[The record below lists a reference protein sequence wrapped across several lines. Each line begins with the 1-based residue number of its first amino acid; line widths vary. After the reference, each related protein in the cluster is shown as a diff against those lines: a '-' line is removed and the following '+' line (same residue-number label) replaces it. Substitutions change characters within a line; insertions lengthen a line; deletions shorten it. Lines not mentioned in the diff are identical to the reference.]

1 LNILESEKDPIIFG
15 IETSCDETAVA
26 ILKGKDQLLSNLVY
40 SQINV
45 HKVFGGVVP
54 EVAARKHV
62 EVLYKLSLK
71 AFEEAQIT
79 PNDINA
85 VSVSFGPGLIG
96 ALLIGVSFAKG
107 MSLSLGKPL
116 IGVNHLMGHIYANFL
131 DFPKLKPPFVTL
143 LVSGG
148 HTAILLVKDYLDFE
162 IIGETRDDAAGEA
175 FDKVARILDLGYP
188 GGPVIDEISKK
199 AQKLYDFPRPLYN
212 KGYDF
217 SFSGLKTSV
226 LYFVRDYPE
235 AKKEDIAAS
244 FQEAIID
251 TLVYKVTKF
260 AIKENIKD
268 IVIAGGVAANS
279 LLREKLNT
287 FKDKLNIYYPRQSLC
302 TDNAAMICRAGYEKY
317 IRNMFD
323 TLDLDVVPNLGLS
336 KI

>member
-1 LNILESEKDPIIFG
+1 MIFG

-26 ILKGKDQLLSNLVY
+26 ILKGKDKILSNLVY
-40 SQINV
+40 SQIDV

-71 AFEEAQIT
+71 AFEEAEIT
-79 PNDINA
+79 PYNIDAIA
-85 VSVSFGPGLIG
+85 VSFGPGLIG

-199 AQKLYDFPRPLYN
+199 AQKLYDFPRPLYDR
-212 KGYDF
+212 GYDF

-226 LYFVRDYPE
+226 LYFVRDYPHS
-235 AKKEDIAAS
+235 KKEDIAAS

-251 TLVYKVTKF
+251 TLVHKVTKF

-279 LLREKLNT
+279 LLRKKLNT

-317 IRNMFD
+317 VRTMFD
-323 TLDLDVVPNLGLS
+323 TLDLDVVPNLGIS

>member
-1 LNILESEKDPIIFG
+1 MNTENEKDPIIFG

-26 ILKGKDQLLSNLVY
+26 ILKGKDKLLSNLVY
-40 SQINV
+40 SQIDV

-71 AFEEAQIT
+71 AFEEAEIT
-79 PNDINA
+79 PYNIDAIA
-85 VSVSFGPGLIG
+85 VSFGPGLIG

-199 AQKLYDFPRPLYN
+199 AQKLYDFPRPLYDR
-212 KGYDF
+212 GYDF

-226 LYFVRDYPE
+226 LYFVRDYPHS
-235 AKKEDIAAS
+235 KKEDIAAS

-251 TLVYKVTKF
+251 TLVHKVTKF

-279 LLREKLNT
+279 LLRKKLNT

-317 IRNMFD
+317 VRTMFD
-323 TLDLDVVPNLGLS
+323 TLDLDVVPNLGIS

>member
-1 LNILESEKDPIIFG
+1 MNTENEKEPIIFG

-26 ILKGKDQLLSNLVY
+26 ILKGKDKILSNLVY
-40 SQINV
+40 SQIDV

-71 AFEEAQIT
+71 AFEEAEIT
-79 PNDINA
+79 PYNIDAIA
-85 VSVSFGPGLIG
+85 VSFGPGLIG

-199 AQKLYDFPRPLYN
+199 AQKLYDFPRPLYDR
-212 KGYDF
+212 GYDF

-226 LYFVRDYPE
+226 LYFVRDYPHS
-235 AKKEDIAAS
+235 KKEDIAAS

-251 TLVYKVTKF
+251 TLVHKVTKF

-279 LLREKLNT
+279 LLRKKLNT

-317 IRNMFD
+317 VRTMFD
-323 TLDLDVVPNLGLS
+323 TLDLDVVPNLGIS

>member
-1 LNILESEKDPIIFG
+1 LNTESEKDPIIFG

-26 ILKGKDQLLSNLVY
+26 ILKGKDELLSNLVY
-40 SQINV
+40 SQIDV

-71 AFEEAQIT
+71 AFEEAEIT
-79 PNDINA
+79 PYNIDAIA
-85 VSVSFGPGLIG
+85 VSFGPGLIG

-199 AQKLYDFPRPLYN
+199 AQKLYDFPRPLYDR
-212 KGYDF
+212 GYDF

-226 LYFVRDYPE
+226 LYFVRDYPHS
-235 AKKEDIAAS
+235 KKEDIAAS

-251 TLVYKVTKF
+251 TLVHKVTKF

-279 LLREKLNT
+279 LLRKKLNT

-317 IRNMFD
+317 VRTMFD
-323 TLDLDVVPNLGLS
+323 TLDLDVVPNLGIS